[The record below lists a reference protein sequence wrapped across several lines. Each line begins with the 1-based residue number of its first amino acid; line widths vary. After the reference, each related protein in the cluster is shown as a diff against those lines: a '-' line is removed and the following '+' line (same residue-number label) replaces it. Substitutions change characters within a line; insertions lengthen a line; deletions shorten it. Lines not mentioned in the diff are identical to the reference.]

1 MTREEQIKK
10 RDDLVA
16 EQRKINLAIKI
27 LKSDSI
33 PMNEGVKYA
42 LIQYQE
48 RIKKIDN
55 ELRELAD
62 QAVDTTKE
70 ASGWTIQFN
79 TDGEEYYPTCNRML
93 CKKGCTR
100 EEVLT
105 WNDMNAAKSF
115 AEWYASKYTW
125 KIVPVETLPEE

>member
-1 MTREEQIKK
+1 MTRTEQLKK
-10 RDDLVA
+10 RDELVA

-48 RIKKIDN
+48 RLKMIDS
-55 ELRELAD
+55 ELRALAE
-62 QAVDTTKE
+62 QQVDTTKE
-70 ASGWTIQFN
+70 PSGWTIQFDN
-79 TDGEEYYPTCNRML
+79 DGVAYYPTCNRML
-93 CKKGCTR
+93 CKDGCTR

-115 AEWYASKYTW
+115 AEWYASKYDW
-125 KIVPVETLPEE
+125 KIVPIETLPRD